1 MRKDSE
7 CPNLELDRLAK
18 ISHAIKDIT
27 ITNESYR
34 YYNDVKKAF
43 VYLDFSPPPYLGN
56 TNGHYNSVPDTG
68 KFIEFVKKIEVRNLV
83 MISEQN
89 DPYALKLSDDFR
101 VYPILLKRSLQY
113 NTQNNSREI
122 IAVNYALSQKLLNE
136 DLLAFQV
143 MAEIAIGGFKNED
156 EIASEFNNWICS
168 YWARSWLNHEV

>member
-1 MRKDSE
+1 MI
-7 CPNLELDRLAK
+7 P
-18 ISHAIKDIT
+18 
-27 ITNESYR
+27 
-34 YYNDVKKAF
+34 
-43 VYLDFSPPPYLGN
+43 SPPPYLGN
-56 TNGHYNSVPDTG
+56 TNCHYNSVPDTG

-83 MISEQN
+83 MISEQS